1 MKKITTTIALLLVLS
16 FSILIF
22 SIPVASAAEDCW
34 ATKAKMPSKRTGF
47 GVAVVDGKIYAIG
60 GHPLGGVTTDINKE
74 YNLATD
80 KWISKKSMP
89 KPLAWFGIAAYQ
101 NEIYVI
107 GGAWFFAG
115 SEGNDVLVYSTET
128 DTWNTSKTPMPTAR
142 AGIEANVVDGKIY
155 VIGGRNSDGGV
166 INVTEVYD
174 PVTDTWAIKTPI
186 PTPVSSYASAVVDDK
201 IYIIGGLTQTANST
215 LVNRVDLNQ
224 IYDPKT
230 DTWSLGMP
238 IPNSNGANA
247 GATTG
252 VMAPK
257 RIYVI
262 GGGLNQIYDPAN
274 DSWTVG
280 TPIPNSADRLENFDD
295 VVVAVVDDQLYA
307 MGGIYLGKDG
317 NTYSVNEQYTP
328 VGYIPEFPSWIILTL
343 FLTLTLVVT
352 LYRKRLAK
360 PPIQQS
366 YLETNNSVLLKSVLF
381 LKNQEESCFSF

>member
-1 MKKITTTIALLLVLS
+1 MVGDRRATLIVFLVLCS
-16 FSILIF
+16 LV
-22 SIPVASAAEDCW
+22 VAFPNIETVRAAEDSW
-34 ATKAKMPSKRTGF
+34 TTLTEMPTARSGL

-74 YNLATD
+74 YDPAMD

-89 KPLAWFGIAAYQ
+89 GPLAWFGIAVYQ

-107 GGAWFFAG
+107 GGAWFLSG
-115 SEGNDVLVYSTET
+115 SEKNSVWVYNPAT
-128 DTWNTSKTPMPTAR
+128 DIWNTSKTSMPTAR
-142 AGIEANVVDGKIY
+142 GGIEANVVDGKIY
-155 VIGGRNSDGGV
+155 VIGGTNSDG
-166 INVTEVYD
+166 ITNVTEVYD
-174 PVTDTWAIKTPI
+174 PATDTWATKTPI
-186 PTPVSSYASAVVDDK
+186 PTPVYSYASAVVDDK

-215 LVNRVDLNQ
+215 LQSRIDLNQ

-238 IPNSNGANA
+238 IPNTNGANA

-280 TPIPNSADRLENFDD
+280 TPIPNSANRLENFDD
-295 VVVAVVDDQLYA
+295 VIVAVVNDQLYA
-307 MGGIYLGKDG
+307 MGGIYWGEDG

-328 VGYIPEFPSWIILTL
+328 IGYIPEFPSWLILPI
-343 FLTLTLVVT
+343 TLVVT
-352 LYRKRLAK
+352 LVAVMLRKRL
-360 PPIQQS
+360 S
-366 YLETNNSVLLKSVLF
+366 LF
-381 LKNQEESCFSF
+381 KKGLKND